1 MARQQGEILAPEVEE
16 GFAETYRAI
25 DGISYILSRWAIN
38 TLRKLMQSCNKS
50 YTKDRTFGE
59 YEEHG

>member
-25 DGISYILSRWAIN
+25 DSISYILPLWAIN
-38 TLRKLMQSCNKS
+38 TLRKSEIK
-50 YTKDRTFGE
+50 E
-59 YEEHG
+59 